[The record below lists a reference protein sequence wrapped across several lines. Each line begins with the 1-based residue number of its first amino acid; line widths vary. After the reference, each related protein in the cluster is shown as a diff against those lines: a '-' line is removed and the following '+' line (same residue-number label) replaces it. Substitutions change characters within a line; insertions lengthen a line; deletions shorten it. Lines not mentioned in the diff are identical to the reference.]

1 LVLTDSIFQMI
12 YRYKKMPQ
20 FCIFIRLIFYHTA
33 CIAMNLTELVSDW
46 ITKVEKENPPG
57 TDIVAINFGMMQ
69 SGKNFMVYITGAE
82 VYDAND
88 DDWAGEIDYQPIRAN
103 KYFTLPAEAT
113 TGLKR
118 AKVLELVIDTLKQLV
133 KAEPGRLLFAN
144 RAVTAS
150 FDDDNLTLIKK
161 G

>member
-1 LVLTDSIFQMI
+1 
-12 YRYKKMPQ
+12 
-20 FCIFIRLIFYHTA
+20 
-33 CIAMNLTELVSDW
+33 MNLTELFSEW
-46 ITKVEKENPPG
+46 IKKVEKENPPAS
-57 TDIVAINFGMMQ
+57 DIVAINFGMMQ
-69 SGKNFMVYITGAE
+69 SGKNYMVYITGAE
-82 VYDAND
+82 VYDADD

-118 AKVLELVIDTLKQLV
+118 AKVLELVIATLVQLV

-144 RAVTAS
+144 RVITAS

>member
-1 LVLTDSIFQMI
+1 
-12 YRYKKMPQ
+12 
-20 FCIFIRLIFYHTA
+20 
-33 CIAMNLTELVSDW
+33 MNLTELFSDW
-46 ITKVEKENPPG
+46 IKKVERENPPAS
-57 TDIVAINFGMMQ
+57 DIVAINFGMMQ
-69 SGKNFMVYITGAE
+69 SGKNYMVYITGAE
-82 VYDAND
+82 VYDADD

-113 TGLKR
+113 AGLKR
-118 AKVLELVIDTLKQLV
+118 AKVLELVIATLVQLI

-144 RAVTAS
+144 RVITAS